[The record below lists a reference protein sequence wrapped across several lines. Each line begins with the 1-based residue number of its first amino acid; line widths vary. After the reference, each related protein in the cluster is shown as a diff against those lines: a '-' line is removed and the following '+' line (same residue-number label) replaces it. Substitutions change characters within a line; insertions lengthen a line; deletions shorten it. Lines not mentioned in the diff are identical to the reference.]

1 MGNYHWITSPGPHN
15 AETYLE
21 QVGGETLSGAAFG
34 GITATIGGKN
44 IRHTPRLNTHRTL
57 RTP

>member
-1 MGNYHWITSPGPHN
+1 RRHHRHDRR
-15 AETYLE
+15 
-21 QVGGETLSGAAFG
+21 
-34 GITATIGGKN
+34 KN